1 MISIIVPVYNAEKY
15 LDQCIQSILSQTYT
29 DFELLLIDDGS
40 TDSSGAICDRYAE
53 QDSRVRV
60 FHKENGGVSSARN
73 LGLGNAKGEWVTF
86 CDSDDYV
93 EGCWLTNYMEKSKES
108 ELVCQSINV
117 LKNGSKFDYYHLAT
131 ANYETTNDIL
141 YVLKNSWQMLGSLC
155 NKLFKTNIIKQNS
168 LYFNEEIKFCEDT
181 EFVTRYLKYVNR
193 MSNIDSGG
201 YNYRYMYNGKYD
213 NVDVFPVL
221 SMIYE
226 NVRAIPGVSQKEL
239 NPFQKDLINE
249 AIASLGKRNIPIYAK
264 IKHIIEYF
272 NVCGKESVSVYAIN
286 CFMSKFR
293 GYIEKIK
300 KQ

>member
-1 MISIIVPVYNAEKY
+1 MISVVVPVYNTEKY

-40 TDSSGAICDRYAE
+40 TDFSGVICDKYAV
-53 QDSRVRV
+53 QDSRIRV
-60 FHKENGGVSSARN
+60 FHKPNGGVSSARN
-73 LGLGNAKGEWVTF
+73 MGLDNVNGEWITF
-86 CDSDDYV
+86 CDADDYV
-93 EGCWLTNYMEKSKES
+93 EDNWLDNFIYNAEGC

-117 LKNGSKFDYYHLAT
+117 FQNDCKFDYYHLKT
-131 ANYETTNDIL
+131 AYFESPSNVIYELN
-141 YVLKNSWQMLGSLC
+141 NSWQMLGSLC
-155 NKLFKTNIIKQNS
+155 NKLFKTNIIKRNS

-193 MSNIDSGG
+193 MYNIDGGG

-239 NPFQKDLINE
+239 KPFQKDLINE
-249 AIASLGKRNIPIYAK
+249 CIASLGKTNIPLCTK
-264 IKHIIEYF
+264 IRHIIEYF
-272 NVCGKESVSVYAIN
+272 KLCGRYSVSTYAIS
-286 CFMSKFR
+286 CFVSKFK
-293 GYIEKIK
+293 GYVGKIK
-300 KQ
+300 K